1 MNWGVEDL
9 IAAAVL
15 LLAAVVGVVVV
26 SKAVHS
32 RLWRL
37 VLTGLVILIVLAI
50 WAQLAVGII

>member
-1 MNWGVEDL
+1 MNWGVEDF

-26 SKAVHS
+26 SKTVHN

-37 VLTGLVILIVLAI
+37 VLTGLVILILLAT
-50 WAQLAVGII
+50 WAQLAVGIL